1 MITLIWVFSQVNNN
15 LQPTTSDSIY
25 ILTTSRDLSAA
36 ANLNIGQD
44 LITMSLKLA
53 LEINDHVQGYKPAF
67 PD

>member
-1 MITLIWVFSQVNNN
+1 MRMGSALGPALGQC
-15 LQPTTSDSIY
+15 TSDSIN
-25 ILTTSRDLSAA
+25 ILTTSRDLSAV